1 MPRTEIRNE
10 SHLKF
15 LDERLMQKSLKV
27 EGITCQHC
35 VDIITDSLK
44 GNTAIKTVG
53 VDIDNKEVM
62 IDYDEEII
70 NLEQISSRITEL
82 GFEILKD

>member
-1 MPRTEIRNE
+1 
-10 SHLKF
+10 
-15 LDERLMQKSLKV
+15 MQKSLKV

-35 VDIITDSLK
+35 VDTITDSLK
-44 GNTAIKTVG
+44 GNTAIKMVG